1 MTASLPVRRSEP
13 LRLKEM
19 LPHEIALTL
28 SRDSRLIVPV
38 GTCEYHGPHLPAG
51 IDTIIA
57 ERFAEDFSSR
67 FGVLLAPAIEYGVN
81 PDDERTQPG
90 SGSMRR
96 KTLHRLLNDL
106 LYTWEC
112 GGVTEFILLTTHAYD
127 PHQEALATVV
137 TVRARVRVVDLLGMS
152 MDDLLEGQTQA
163 MHGDEVDT
171 SLLLHLAPHLVRM
184 DLAQDFMMSRE
195 RLRRYR
201 RGWQRVPAESA
212 GSIGR
217 PTLASARKGEAIY
230 ERVFTR
236 VAERI
241 FGANPA
247 AAQA

>member
-1 MTASLPVRRSEP
+1 MTASLPRGAP

-19 LPHEIALTL
+19 LPHEIARALR
-28 SRDSRLIVPV
+28 RDSRLIVPV
-38 GTCEYHGPHLPAG
+38 GTCEHHGPHLPIG
-51 IDTIIA
+51 TDTIIA
-57 ERFAEDFSSR
+57 ERFAEDLSAR
-67 FGVLLAPAIEYGVN
+67 FGVLLAPPVEYGVN

-96 KTLHRLLNDL
+96 KTLHRALNDL
-106 LYTWEC
+106 SYTWEC
-112 GGVTEFILLTTHAYD
+112 GGVTEFILLTAHAYD

-137 TVRARVRVVDLLGMS
+137 TVRARVRVVDLLS
-152 MDDLLEGQTQA
+152 MNLSDLLEGQTQA

-171 SLLLHLAPHLVRM
+171 SLMLHLAPHLVRM
-184 DLAQDFMMSRE
+184 DLAQDFMMPRE

-201 RGWQRVPAESA
+201 RGWQSVPSESA

-230 ERVFTR
+230 ERILGR

-241 FGANPA
+241 FRDTAGRSAVR
-247 AAQA
+247 